1 MKYPRFNEVDFRL
14 ASELAAAGRLP
25 ADTSFID
32 WPVSYDELEPWYAE
46 AEKITG
52 VAGLAGD
59 DPFAS
64 FRSGPYP
71 MPPSPEMYVGRLLS
85 HGASEAGYS
94 PFHYP
99 AAINS
104 RPYPAA
110 PQFQRP
116 PCVNCGF
123 CSGFGC
129 PNNAKSSAA
138 VTTLRAALLSD
149 RCQLRFNCHVRR
161 LIGSG
166 RKITAVEYVDPSGA
180 IRTAT
185 GDRIILAASAM
196 ESARLVM
203 LSALALGEGP
213 AFHLGRH
220 MLFHLQT
227 NGVGIFKQRIHGER
241 GQSVTNGICDFRG
254 VNEGGTALHPDGRP
268 LAGIVEFGTSSEPI
282 STAKSSRQALDVA
295 ANIPSIRDVTLKQLL
310 VESPLHAHI
319 AVAIVQAED
328 APQAKNRVDL
338 DPNVR
343 DVFGLP
349 VVRLTYSSHRFE
361 LDAATFYKP
370 KLVEIMRLAGAQFG
384 FIDPTAG
391 PPRSR
396 HVLGGLR
403 MGSSPAESVTDAFGR
418 FHDFDNLFCMDGGV
432 MPTGSGYN
440 PTLTLITL
448 ALRSAAHIVDPQ
460 SPERRIGTGPL

>member
-1 MKYPRFNEVDFRL
+1 MGQPSAVANVLGNTSLDRFDTVIIGSGAAEQNVLILEAGDTNFPGLDDPTPGMPVPRFSNDELKGPIRLFDRQDPILEPRTFRAAETVAAQPNEDVNILNRTVGGTTIHADMKYPRFNEVDFRL
-14 ASELAAAGRLP
+14 ASALAAAGRLP

-32 WPVSYDELEPWYAE
+32 WPVRYDELEPWYAE

-85 HGASEAGYS
+85 HGASQAGYS

-149 RCQLRFNCHVRR
+149 RCQLRYNCHVRR

-180 IRTAT
+180 IRTAA
-185 GDRIILAASAM
+185 GDRVILAASAM

-220 MLFHLQT
+220 MLLSL
-227 NGVGIFKQRIHGER
+227 IH
-241 GQSVTNGICDFRG
+241 I
-254 VNEGGTALHPDGRP
+254 
-268 LAGIVEFGTSSEPI
+268 
-282 STAKSSRQALDVA
+282 
-295 ANIPSIRDVTLKQLL
+295 
-310 VESPLHAHI
+310 
-319 AVAIVQAED
+319 
-328 APQAKNRVDL
+328 
-338 DPNVR
+338 
-343 DVFGLP
+343 
-349 VVRLTYSSHRFE
+349 
-361 LDAATFYKP
+361 
-370 KLVEIMRLAGAQFG
+370 
-384 FIDPTAG
+384 
-391 PPRSR
+391 
-396 HVLGGLR
+396 
-403 MGSSPAESVTDAFGR
+403 
-418 FHDFDNLFCMDGGV
+418 
-432 MPTGSGYN
+432 
-440 PTLTLITL
+440 
-448 ALRSAAHIVDPQ
+448 
-460 SPERRIGTGPL
+460 